1 MKFSKIEQT
10 LPWKSSRK
18 STSDKPWS
26 KVRWQEKP
34 FFVNQ
39 LDDTIKGKNYDEI
52 EDLLSYYAVLKEKR
66 VLEQC

>member
-1 MKFSKIEQT
+1 MAREA
-10 LPWKSSRK
+10 
-18 STSDKPWS
+18 
-26 KVRWQEKP
+26 